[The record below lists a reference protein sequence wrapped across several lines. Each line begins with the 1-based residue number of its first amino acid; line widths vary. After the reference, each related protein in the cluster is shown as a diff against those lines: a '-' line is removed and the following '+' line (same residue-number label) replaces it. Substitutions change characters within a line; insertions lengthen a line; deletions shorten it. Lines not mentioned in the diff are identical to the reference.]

1 MSRLSTHVL
10 DLALGQPARALAVRL
25 DLITRA
31 GAGPAPGEDP
41 VLVSTAVTDHDGRVV
56 DLLGGVPLTAGVYRL
71 AFQTGEYFA
80 ATGRATFYPLVE
92 VTFQVTAPDQ
102 HHHVP
107 LLLSPFGYS
116 TYRGS

>member
-31 GAGPAPGEDP
+31 GAGPGEDP

-56 DLLGGVPLTAGVYRL
+56 DLP
-71 AFQTGEYFA
+71 
-80 ATGRATFYPLVE
+80 
-92 VTFQVTAPDQ
+92 
-102 HHHVP
+102 
-107 LLLSPFGYS
+107 
-116 TYRGS
+116 